1 MFSLHTLYVLL
12 RNQKS
17 QTDKIQFNKKKFRI
31 VAFIFF
37 LKLLIR
43 LRDINY
49 YVTLAFALNLVVGFW
64 LWEITHKFSRVFSI
78 SWAIFR
84 NCQGE
89 TKEHMFLLCT
99 FFWPFIIHAFCYF
112 FFFFFRVSKFYDRFI
127 ICARL
132 RHTEMI
138 LQQIIQRFITITIII
153 VFSILY

>member
-17 QTDKIQFNKKKFRI
+17 QTDKIQFNKKKIQDCRI
-31 VAFIFF
+31 HFF
-37 LKLLIR
+37 LKTIDTVTRYKL
-43 LRDINY
+43 LRD
-49 YVTLAFALNLVVGFW
+49 VG
-64 LWEITHKFSRVFSI
+64 ICSKFSRRFLVMGNYTQIQSGLLDFMGNFSKLLG
-78 SWAIFR
+78 R
-84 NCQGE
+84 NE
-89 TKEHMFLLCT
+89 RTYVLALYFLL
-99 FFWPFIIHAFCYF
+99 AFYYSCF
-112 FFFFFRVSKFYDRFI
+112 LLFFFFFRVSKFYDRFI